1 MVDPGMSE
9 VEGITCVVT
18 GATSGIGRVT
28 ALELARM
35 GARVVLVS
43 RTRERGRQTLMEIC
57 RDTGRTQVDLLV
69 ADLSSREDVRRLAG
83 ELTVRYP
90 QIDVLVNNA
99 GAIFTRRQESVD
111 GVEMTLALNHLGYF
125 HLTTL
130 LLDTLRRSAP
140 CRVINVASE
149 AHRGARLDLDDLQLA
164 RRYSGWRAYANS
176 KLCNLLFTYELARRV
191 EGTGIAVHAVH
202 PGTIASGFGRNT
214 PGFFRSLVR
223 LGSPFMGTPEKGA
236 RTVIHLA
243 TAPDVADAPA
253 AYWIS
258 DRIRR
263 SSAASRHPE
272 TAARL
277 WALSEE
283 LVAAGS

>member
-1 MVDPGMSE
+1 MSE

-99 GAIFTRRQESVD
+99 GAIFTRRQESAD

-140 CRVINVASE
+140 CRIINVASE

-223 LGSPFMGTPEKGA
+223 LGSPFMGSPEKGA

-263 SSAASRHPE
+263 SSAASRNPE